1 MKKFIKFVKSLLT
14 ITNENKVLLEN
25 IKKLEEKEILNSKNY

>member
-1 MKKFIKFVKSLLT
+1 MKKFIKFVKSLFT